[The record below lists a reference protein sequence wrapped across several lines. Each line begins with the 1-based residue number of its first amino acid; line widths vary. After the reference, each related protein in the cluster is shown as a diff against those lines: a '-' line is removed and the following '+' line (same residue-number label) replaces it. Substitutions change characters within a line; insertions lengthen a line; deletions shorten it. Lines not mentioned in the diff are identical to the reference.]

1 MSRIPGKKRKKADE
15 IFLVGKSRDSLP
27 SNQFATGEEII
38 QYYLHLRKIIP
49 YAALRN
55 LACCTNSN
63 GFTQICPEDKNHC
76 CIMSKLVVPWM
87 LGGYKIRDV
96 QNSLRFV
103 SLILI

>member
-1 MSRIPGKKRKKADE
+1 MPKIHGKKSKRADE
-15 IFLVGKSRDSLP
+15 IFLVDKSGTHFHQRNLP
-27 SNQFATGEEII
+27 TGEEII

-55 LACCTNSN
+55 LVCCTNSN

-76 CIMSKLVVPWM
+76 CIMSKLVVPWK
-87 LGGYKIRDV
+87 LGGYKTRDV

-103 SLILI
+103 H

>member
-1 MSRIPGKKRKKADE
+1 MEKKSKRADE
-15 IFLVGKSRDSLP
+15 IFLVDKSRDSLP
-27 SNQFATGEEII
+27 SKQFATGEKII

-55 LACCTNSN
+55 LVCCTNSN

-76 CIMSKLVVPWM
+76 CIMSKLVVPWK
-87 LGGYKIRDV
+87 LGGYKTHDV